1 MKNQFNFNLILLL
14 IFSSI
19 TFAQVKIGN
28 NVTTIG
34 ASSAL
39 ELESTNKALV
49 ITRVANL
56 SAITTPVNGML
67 VYDISSNCVKGY
79 QDGAWTLCLGIN
91 PSTNGSAIVSAYTC
105 STASAG
111 TLTAGIAVSVG
122 VTQTI
127 TAIVS
132 TIGTY
137 NISTTAN
144 GVTFAASGT
153 FIGTG
158 AQTITLNATG
168 TPVAFG
174 SNSFEIN
181 TTPGCSFSRTT
192 QLSPLPANMTFSIIP
207 SYFITSVFDQDYIPF
222 TAPSTAASLN
232 TDVAAGGGNETATI
246 DIQGVLTTAGV
257 TIKIPYAIST
267 GTANLLAYSQTIT
280 IPASYTQDNISRDIT
295 FSYPAANYSA
305 VSGFVMA
312 TLKSEVGT
320 LNLKKLDL
328 QAGIGD
334 DYLGWLLGQFTYA
347 TNSSG
352 STAIFKVRN
361 IPAIPDRNI
370 ADPNHRMFYFP
381 VTGTDGQTWLN
392 NNLGAD
398 YSNTAKSSFNPVQQA
413 TSYNDFNAYGSLY
426 QRGRYSDGHE
436 LISFTISTANP
447 VNGITTTTATT
458 DTPGNSSFIS
468 SNTTPY
474 DWCIPQKLSLW
485 EGETGINNP
494 CPIGYRLP
502 TDAEWTTWKNSA
514 NASGPVSSATTS
526 LMLSIAGYRSGN
538 GGSIITT
545 GSNGGYWSSSNINNI
560 NASITTFLKSGSSFY
575 MTSQGSTR
583 HTGYSVR
590 CIKDY

>member
-14 IFSSI
+14 IFCSI

-79 QDGAWTLCLGIN
+79 QDGVWTLCLGIN

-105 STASAG
+105 STASVGSMEAG
-111 TLTAGIAVSVG
+111 AAVSG
-122 VTQTI
+122 VSQTI
-127 TAIVS
+127 TAIVT
-132 TIGTY
+132 TIGAY
-137 NISTTAN
+137 NISITVN
-144 GVTFAASGT
+144 GVTFSNTGT
-153 FIGTG
+153 FVGTG
-158 AQTITLNATG
+158 AQNITLNASG
-168 TPVAFG
+168 TPTAAG
-174 SNSFEIN
+174 SHNFVLN
-181 TTPGCSFSRTT
+181 TNPNCSFSRTT
-192 QLSPLPANMTFSIIP
+192 ENALPSNITLSAINPNLIV
-207 SYFITSVFDQDYIPF
+207 SVYDQDYLPYS
-222 TAPSTAASLN
+222 APTSLASLN
-232 TDVAAGGGNETATI
+232 IASAAGGGNETATI

-257 TIKIPYAIST
+257 TVKIPYTIST

-280 IPASYTQDNISRDIT
+280 IPASYTQDNISREIT
-295 FSYPAANYSA
+295 FSYPATNYSA
-305 VSGFVMA
+305 ASGFVMA

-328 QAGIGD
+328 QTGIGS
-334 DYLGWLLGQFTYA
+334 DYLGYLLGQFIYF

-352 STAIFKVRN
+352 SSATFQVRN
-361 IPAIPDRNI
+361 IAAIPDRNI
-370 ADPNHRMFYFP
+370 ADSNHKMFYFP
-381 VTGTDGQTWLN
+381 VTGADGQIWLN

-436 LISFTISTANP
+436 LISFTSSTANP
-447 VNGITTTTATT
+447 VNGITTSTSNTE
-458 DTPGNSSFIS
+458 TPANSSFIS
-468 SNTTPY
+468 NNTVPY
-474 DWCIPQKLSLW
+474 DWCIPQKVGLW
-485 EGETGINNP
+485 EGEIRINNP
-494 CPIGYRLP
+494 CPVGYRLP

-514 NASGPVSSATTS
+514 NASGPVSSTSTS
-526 LMLSIAGYRSGN
+526 LMLSIAGNRNGN
-538 GGSIITT
+538 GGSINSS
-545 GSNGGYWSSSNINNI
+545 GSNGGYWSSGNVNYI
-560 NASITTFLKSGSSFY
+560 NASVTTFYKSGSSFY
-575 MTSQGSTR
+575 MASQGATR
-583 HTGYSVR
+583 LTGYSVR